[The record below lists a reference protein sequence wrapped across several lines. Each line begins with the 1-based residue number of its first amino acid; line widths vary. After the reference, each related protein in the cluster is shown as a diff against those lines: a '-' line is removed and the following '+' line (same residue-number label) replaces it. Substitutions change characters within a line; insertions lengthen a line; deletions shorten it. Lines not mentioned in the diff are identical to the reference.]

1 MIQDSKQNKISQ
13 GKQIKFGSIA
23 FGAVAASMF
32 FTNPAQPDYVDYAAE
47 QLVQRSRK
55 DICTSNSSNQPTNS
69 RGFVLFNISI
79 DNLCGTVLNASDFFG
94 RGVLKTGI
102 QNTTDR
108 QNLGLFSIY
117 ATPFLGKTYKTIG
130 VFGNFIT
137 FYAR

>member
-47 QLVQRSRK
+47 QFMQTARK
-55 DICTSNSSNQPTNS
+55 DICVNSNQPINS
-69 RGFVLFNISI
+69 RGMVSFNFPTDQLCSTIFGAGDFV
-79 DNLCGTVLNASDFFG
+79 G
-94 RGVLKTGI
+94 RGLLKGAI
-102 QNTTDR
+102 QTATDR

-117 ATPFLGKTYKTIG
+117 TTQFPGTTYKTIG